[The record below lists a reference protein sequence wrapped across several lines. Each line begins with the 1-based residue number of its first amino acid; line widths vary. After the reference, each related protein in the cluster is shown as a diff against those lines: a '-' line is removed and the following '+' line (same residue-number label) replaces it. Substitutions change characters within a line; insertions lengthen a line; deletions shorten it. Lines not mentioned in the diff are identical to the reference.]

1 MHDGSVDIFDGAIAI
16 MGKLVTLKFNDGNFE
31 QGFAVTIQIGEEGSL
46 PSSEIAA
53 NLPPSKELPQ
63 LYDAWKSSYLK
74 IGGTTRLSADA
85 NAVTNVS
92 FLEDCYDAAE
102 KLSEQLNQWLRSQ
115 SFLPARELVSDNI
128 YRTDEVRVL
137 LQSRNPYLQK
147 MPWHLWDLFDRR
159 FTKSEIAIA
168 APAYSSIESIQKH
181 SDKIRILVILGNSEG
196 IDIES
201 DRLMLEQLPNAEV
214 TLLVEPKRQQL
225 NDELWQQQWDIL
237 FFAGHSSTQ
246 EDIGRIYINETES
259 LRMEQL
265 RYALRTAVSNGLRLA
280 IFNSCD
286 GLGLARSL
294 FDLHIPQVIV
304 MREPIPDE
312 VAHKFLR
319 YFLEGFSSGTSC
331 YLSVRRA
338 RERLQGIEDRFPC
351 ATWLPIICQN
361 PAEKPLQ
368 WLFSTVEQVTTK
380 EMNPNFIQPVDRFK
394 YGAGL
399 DTIVANSVPTE
410 PIAVVKPPNGK
421 HPMKRTKLFQLPQT
435 YILLAGTAL
444 GLACFIAVLRPRPI
458 VIASGGAIAAIIFG
472 AWSWQVK
479 KEFAWLNENNLLD
492 RYVFASKLDGLE
504 RKSLATGMQWRRS
517 KAWAR
522 EIQAYAEKIV
532 EKEPDMTVDI
542 LETLITVLE
551 LAGQVADAIATM
563 GQVKSENYRVVAQ
576 RRLQA
581 SYDRLQAT
589 HELLQN
595 LQDQVLLLSLDRSSS
610 NLKTELPAQL
620 RLAIDT
626 NKITLQANEN

>member
-1 MHDGSVDIFDGAIAI
+1 

-31 QGFAVTIQIGEEGSL
+31 QGFAVTIQIGEEGAL

-53 NLPPSKELPQ
+53 NLPPLKELPQ
-63 LYDAWKSSYLK
+63 LYDAWQSSYLK

-128 YRTDEVRVL
+128 YRNDEVRVL
-137 LQSRNPYLQK
+137 LQSGNPYLQK

-168 APAYSSIESIQKH
+168 APAYSSITPTKKH
-181 SDKIRILVILGNSEG
+181 SDKIRILIILGNSEG
-196 IDIES
+196 IDIDA
-201 DRLMLEQLPNAEV
+201 DRAMLEQLPNAEV
-214 TLLVEPKRQQL
+214 SLLVEPKRQQL

-312 VAHKFLR
+312 VAQKFLH
-319 YFLEGFSSGTSC
+319 YFLEDFSRGTSC

-368 WLFSTVEQVTTK
+368 WLFSRVEQVTTK
-380 EMNPNFIQPVDRFK
+380 EMNPNFIQPVGRLQ

-399 DTIVANSVPTE
+399 DTIISNSIPTE
-410 PIAVVKPPNGK
+410 PRVVVTSPSGK

-435 YILLAGTAL
+435 YMLLAGTAL
-444 GLACFIAVLRPRPI
+444 GLACFVAVLRPRPI
-458 VIASGGAIAAIIFG
+458 VIASGGAIAAIVFG
-472 AWSWQVK
+472 AWSWLVK

-492 RYVFASKLDGLE
+492 RYVFASKLDRLE
-504 RKSLATGMQWRRS
+504 HKSLATGMQWRRV

-522 EIQAYAEKIV
+522 EIHAYAEKIV

-542 LETLITVLE
+542 LETLITVLD
-551 LAGQVADAIATM
+551 LAGQVSDAIATID
-563 GQVKSENYRVVAQ
+563 QVKSENYRVVAQ

-595 LQDQVLLLSLDRSSS
+595 LQDQVLLLSLDRNSS
-610 NLKTELPAQL
+610 NLKMELPAQL

>member
-1 MHDGSVDIFDGAIAI
+1 

-31 QGFAVTIQIGEEGSL
+31 QGFAVTVQIGEEGAL
-46 PSSEIAA
+46 PSSEISA
-53 NLPPSKELPQ
+53 NLPPLKELPQ
-63 LYDAWKSSYLK
+63 LYDAWQSSYLK

-102 KLSEQLNQWLRSQ
+102 KLSEYLNQWLRSPA
-115 SFLPARELVSDNI
+115 FLPARELVSDNI

-137 LQSRNPYLQK
+137 LQSGNPYLQK

-168 APAYSSIESIQKH
+168 APAYSSIEPTQKH

-196 IDIES
+196 IDIEA
-201 DRLMLEQLPNAEV
+201 DRSMLEQLPNAEV
-214 TLLVEPKRQQL
+214 TLLVEPRRQQL
-225 NDELWQQQWDIL
+225 NDQLWQQQWDIL

-312 VAHKFLR
+312 VAQKFLR
-319 YFLEGFSSGTSC
+319 YFLEDFSSGTSC

-361 PAEKPLQ
+361 PAETPLTWSMPKQ
-368 WLFSTVEQVTTK
+368 EKVT
-380 EMNPNFIQPVDRFK
+380 MPVI
-394 YGAGL
+394 
-399 DTIVANSVPTE
+399 T
-410 PIAVVKPPNGK
+410 KPPTPVVT
-421 HPMKRTKLFQLPQT
+421 PMIDLSSPNPPSRSNKRTKLFQLPQT
-435 YILLAGTAL
+435 YLVLAGTAL

-458 VIASGGAIAAIIFG
+458 VIASGGTIAAIIFG
-472 AWSWQVK
+472 AWSWQIK

-492 RYVFASKLDGLE
+492 RYVFASKLDALE
-504 RKSLATGMQWRRS
+504 RKSLSTGMQWRRA

-522 EIQAYAEKIV
+522 EIHSYAEKIV

-542 LETLITVLE
+542 LETLITVLD
-551 LAGQVADAIATM
+551 LAGQVADAIATI

-610 NLKTELPAQL
+610 NLKMEIPAQL

>member
-1 MHDGSVDIFDGAIAI
+1 
-16 MGKLVTLKFNDGNFE
+16 MGKLVTLKFSDGNFE
-31 QGFAVTIQIGEEGSL
+31 QGFVVTIQIGEEGAL
-46 PSSEIAA
+46 PSSEITA
-53 NLPPSKELPQ
+53 NLPPSTELPQ
-63 LYDAWKSSYLK
+63 LYDVWQSLYLK
-74 IGGTTRLSADA
+74 IGSTTRLSADA
-85 NAVTNVS
+85 NVVTNVS
-92 FLEDCYDAAE
+92 FLEDCYEAAE
-102 KLSEQLNQWLRSQ
+102 KLSEHLNQWLRSQ

-137 LQSRNPYLQK
+137 LQSGNPYLQK

-159 FTKSEIAIA
+159 FTKAEIAIA
-168 APAYSSIESIQKH
+168 APSYSSIEPSQKH

-196 IDIES
+196 IDIEA
-201 DRLMLEQLPNAEV
+201 DRTMLEQLPNAEV
-214 TLLVEPKRQQL
+214 TLLVEPRRQQL
-225 NDELWQQQWDIL
+225 NDQLWQQQWDIL

-312 VAHKFLR
+312 VAQKFLR
-319 YFLEGFSSGTSC
+319 YFLEDFSSGTSC

-361 PAEKPLQ
+361 PAETPLTWLCPKQEMTMPVITKPP
-368 WLFSTVEQVTTK
+368 TPVVTP
-380 EMNPNFIQPVDRFK
+380 MIDISSP
-394 YGAGL
+394 
-399 DTIVANSVPTE
+399 
-410 PIAVVKPPNGK
+410 KPPNRSN
-421 HPMKRTKLFQLPQT
+421 KRTKLFQLPQT
-435 YILLAGTAL
+435 YMLLAGTAL
-444 GLACFIAVLRPRPI
+444 GFACFVAVLRPRPI

-472 AWSWQVK
+472 AWSWQIK

-492 RYVFASKLDGLE
+492 RYVFASKLDALE
-504 RKSLATGMQWRRS
+504 RKSLSTGMQWRRA

-522 EIQAYAEKIV
+522 EIHAYAEKIV
-532 EKEPDMTVDI
+532 EKEPDLTVDI
-542 LETLITVLE
+542 LETLITVLD
-551 LAGQVADAIATM
+551 LAGQVADAIATI

-595 LQDQVLLLSLDRSSS
+595 LQDQVLLLSLDRNSS
-610 NLKTELPAQL
+610 NLKMELPAQL

>member
-31 QGFAVTIQIGEEGSL
+31 QGFAVTIQIGEEGAL

-53 NLPPSKELPQ
+53 NLPPSKELPL
-63 LYDAWKSSYLK
+63 LYDAWQSFYLK
-74 IGGTTRLSADA
+74 IGVTTRLSADA

-102 KLSEQLNQWLRSQ
+102 KLSEHLNQWLRSQ

-137 LQSRNPYLQK
+137 LQSGNPYLQK

-168 APAYSSIESIQKH
+168 APAYSSIAPTKKH
-181 SDKIRILVILGNSEG
+181 SDKIRILVILGNSDG
-196 IDIES
+196 IDIDA
-201 DRLMLEQLPNAEV
+201 DRSMLEQLPNAEV

-265 RYALRTAVSNGLRLA
+265 RYAMRTAVSNGLRLA

-312 VAHKFLR
+312 VAQKFLR
-319 YFLEGFSSGTSC
+319 YFLEDFSSGTSC

-361 PAEKPLQ
+361 PAEIPLT
-368 WLFSTVEQVTTK
+368 WSIPKDEKVTIPLPAPPK
-380 EMNPNFIQPVDRFK
+380 Q
-394 YGAGL
+394 
-399 DTIVANSVPTE
+399 SVP
-410 PIAVVKPPNGK
+410 VVSPMIEASSSLPPNRRNQ
-421 HPMKRTKLFQLPQT
+421 RTKLFQLPQT
-435 YILLAGTAL
+435 YMLLAGTAL
-444 GLACFIAVLRPRPI
+444 GLACFVAVLRPRPI
-458 VIASGGAIAAIIFG
+458 VIASGGAIAAIVFG

-504 RKSLATGMQWRRS
+504 RKSLATGMQWRRA

-522 EIQAYAEKIV
+522 EIHAYAEKIV

-542 LETLITVLE
+542 LETLITVLD
-551 LAGQVADAIATM
+551 LAGQVADAIATI
-563 GQVKSENYRVVAQ
+563 GQVRSDNYRVVAQ

-610 NLKTELPAQL
+610 NLKMELPAQL

-626 NKITLQANEN
+626 NKITLQANER

>member
-1 MHDGSVDIFDGAIAI
+1 

-31 QGFAVTIQIGEEGSL
+31 QGFVVTIQIGEEGAL

-53 NLPPSKELPQ
+53 NLPPSMELPQ
-63 LYDAWKSSYLK
+63 LYDAWQSLYLK
-74 IGGTTRLSADA
+74 IGSTTRLSADA

-92 FLEDCYDAAE
+92 FLEDCYEAAE
-102 KLSEQLNQWLRSQ
+102 KLSEQLNQWLRSP

-137 LQSRNPYLQK
+137 LQSGNPYLQK

-159 FTKSEIAIA
+159 FTKAEIAIA
-168 APAYSSIESIQKH
+168 APSYSSIEPSQKH

-196 IDIES
+196 IDIGA
-201 DRLMLEQLPNAEV
+201 DRTMLEQLPNAEV
-214 TLLVEPKRQQL
+214 TLLVEPRRQQL
-225 NDELWQQQWDIL
+225 NDQLWQQQWDIL

-312 VAHKFLR
+312 VAQKFLR
-319 YFLEGFSSGTSC
+319 YFLEDFSSGTSC

-361 PAEKPLQ
+361 PAETPLT
-368 WLFSTVEQVTTK
+368 WSSPKLEKVTMTIPVITK
-380 EMNPNFIQPVDRFK
+380 LPSPVVTPMID
-394 YGAGL
+394 
-399 DTIVANSVPTE
+399 ISSP
-410 PIAVVKPPNGK
+410 KPPNRSN
-421 HPMKRTKLFQLPQT
+421 KRTKLFQLPQT
-435 YILLAGTAL
+435 YMLLAGTAL
-444 GLACFIAVLRPRPI
+444 GFACFVAVLRPRPI

-472 AWSWQVK
+472 AWSWQIK

-492 RYVFASKLDGLE
+492 RYVFASKLDALE
-504 RKSLATGMQWRRS
+504 RKSLSTGMQWRRA

-522 EIQAYAEKIV
+522 EIHAYAEKIV
-532 EKEPDMTVDI
+532 EKEPDLTVDI
-542 LETLITVLE
+542 LETLITVLD
-551 LAGQVADAIATM
+551 LAGQVADAIATI

-595 LQDQVLLLSLDRSSS
+595 LQDQVLLLSLDRNSS
-610 NLKTELPAQL
+610 NLKMELPAQL

>member
-1 MHDGSVDIFDGAIAI
+1 

-31 QGFAVTIQIGEEGSL
+31 QGFAVTIQIGEEGAL

-53 NLPPSKELPQ
+53 NLPPSKELPL
-63 LYDAWKSSYLK
+63 LYDAWQSFYLK
-74 IGGTTRLSADA
+74 IGVTTRLSADA

-102 KLSEQLNQWLRSQ
+102 KLAEHLNQWLRSQ

-137 LQSRNPYLQK
+137 LQSGNPYLQK

-168 APAYSSIESIQKH
+168 APAYSSIDPTQKH

-196 IDIES
+196 IDIDA
-201 DRLMLEQLPNAEV
+201 DRSMLEQLPNAEV

-312 VAHKFLR
+312 VAQKFLR
-319 YFLEGFSSGTSC
+319 YFLEDFSSGTSC

-361 PAEKPLQ
+361 PAETPLT
-368 WLFSTVEQVTTK
+368 WSIPKDEKVT
-380 EMNPNFIQPVDRFK
+380 IPVPAPPK
-394 YGAGL
+394 Q
-399 DTIVANSVPTE
+399 SVP
-410 PIAVVKPPNGK
+410 VVSPMIEASSPQPPSRRNQ
-421 HPMKRTKLFQLPQT
+421 RTKLFQLPQT
-435 YILLAGTAL
+435 YMLLAGTAL
-444 GLACFIAVLRPRPI
+444 GLACFVAILRPRPI
-458 VIASGGAIAAIIFG
+458 VIASGGAIAAIVFG
-472 AWSWQVK
+472 AWAWQVK

-504 RKSLATGMQWRRS
+504 RKSLATGMQWRRA

-522 EIQAYAEKIV
+522 EMHVYAEKIV

-542 LETLITVLE
+542 LETLITVLD
-551 LAGQVADAIATM
+551 LAGQVADAIATI

-610 NLKTELPAQL
+610 NLKMELPAQL

>member
-1 MHDGSVDIFDGAIAI
+1 

-31 QGFAVTIQIGEEGSL
+31 QGFSVTIQIGQEGVQ
-46 PSSEIAA
+46 PSSEISAV
-53 NLPPSKELPQ
+53 LPPSNDLPK
-63 LYDAWKSSYLK
+63 LYDAWQSIYLA
-74 IGGTTRLSADA
+74 IGAPTRLSADV

-92 FLEDCYDAAE
+92 FIEDCYDAAE
-102 KLSEQLNQWLRSQ
+102 KLAEQLNEWLRSQ
-115 SFLPARELVSDNI
+115 SFLTARELLSDNI
-128 YRTDEVRVL
+128 QRTDEVRVL
-137 LQSRNPYLQK
+137 LQSGNPYLQK

-168 APAYSSIESIQKH
+168 APAYSSIEPVKKH

-196 IDIES
+196 IDVDT
-201 DRLMLEQLPNAEV
+201 DRTMLEQLPNAEV

-225 NDELWQQQWDIL
+225 NDQLWQQQWDIL

-265 RYALRTAVSNGLRLA
+265 RYAMRTAVSNGLRLA

-312 VAHKFLR
+312 VAQKFLR
-319 YFLEGFSSGTSC
+319 YFLEDFSSGTSC

-361 PAEKPLQ
+361 PAETPLTWSIPKEEKVTKPLTATPQ
-368 WLFSTVEQVTTK
+368 QS
-380 EMNPNFIQPVDRFK
+380 IPVVSPM
-394 YGAGL
+394 L
-399 DTIVANSVPTE
+399 EVPSPT
-410 PIAVVKPPNGK
+410 PSSRCN
-421 HPMKRTKLFQLPQT
+421 KRTRLFQLPQT
-435 YILLAGTAL
+435 YMLLAGTAL
-444 GLACFIAVLRPRPI
+444 GLVCFVAILRPRPI
-458 VIASGGAIAAIIFG
+458 VIASGGAIAAIVFA
-472 AWSWQVK
+472 AWAWQIK

-492 RYVFASKLDGLE
+492 RYVFASKLDALE
-504 RKSLATGMQWRRS
+504 RTSLATGMQWRRT

-522 EIQAYAEKIV
+522 EIHAYAEKIV
-532 EKEPDMTVDI
+532 EKEPDLTVDI
-542 LETLITVLE
+542 LETLLTVLA
-551 LAGQVADAIATM
+551 LAGQVADAIATI
-563 GQVKSENYRVVAQ
+563 GQVKSENYRLVAQ

-595 LQDQVLLLSLDRSSS
+595 LQDQVLLLSLDRNSSS
-610 NLKTELPAQL
+610 LKMELPAQL

-626 NKITLQANEN
+626 NKITLQANET